1 MHSLKNN
8 RLRLPVILLLVASIF
23 ILMSHPLA
31 AQSTLGVTGLLNS
44 PNAVMTEEGTVKIGG
59 NFLNTNMT
67 PDTWDYNTFNF
78 FLNVT
83 LFSFFEAAITNTAFD
98 LWDEGR
104 FSNVDRSVSV
114 KFRLLKE
121 RKYVPAIVIG
131 SNDVLTSNTKNYL
144 SPDRGNKYFG
154 THYFALSKHFNISGH
169 TLGLHSAYNILS
181 SKHQEIN
188 SPISG
193 GITFSPAFFNKINL
207 IAEYDTRDFNL
218 GSNVLVFKY
227 LYLQIFIQDFKYLSF
242 GAHAQIPLL

>member
-1 MHSLKNN
+1 MHSLKNIK
-8 RLRLPVILLLVASIF
+8 LRLPVILLLVASIF
-23 ILMSHPLA
+23 FIGSKQLS

-44 PNAVMTEEGTVKIGG
+44 PNAVMTKEGTVKIGG

-83 LFSFFEAAITNTAFD
+83 LFSFFEAALTNTAFD
-98 LWDEGR
+98 LWDEGK
-104 FSNVDRSVSV
+104 FSNIDRSVSV

-121 RKYVPAIVIG
+121 RKYLPAIVIG
-131 SNDVLTSNTKNYL
+131 SNDMLTSNTKNYF
-144 SPDRGNKYFG
+144 SPSRGNKYFG
-154 THYFALSKHFNISGH
+154 THYLALSKHFGLNGH

-181 SKHQEIN
+181 SKHQKIN

-193 GITFSPAFFNKINL
+193 GISFRPAFLQEMTL

-218 GSNVLVFKY
+218 GGNILIFKH
-227 LYLQIFIQDFKYLSF
+227 LYLQLFIQDFKYFSF